1 MNDDQFAGVCIGD
14 PVRVALQQR
23 LTSLQV
29 EHRDLDTAIEQIQR
43 SPDADELAVRRMKRR
58 KLLLK
63 DQIARLVRELD
74 PDVPA

>member
-1 MNDDQFAGVCIGD
+1 MQHMDE
-14 PVRVALQQR
+14 ALRAHTESR
-23 LTSLQV
+23 LHELV
-29 EHRDLDTAIEQIQR
+29 LEHRDLDTAIEQIQH

>member
-1 MNDDQFAGVCIGD
+1 MNDDEFAGMSIGD
-14 PVRVALQQR
+14 PARVALQER
-23 LTSLQV
+23 LAVLQL
-29 EHRDLDTAIEQIQR
+29 EHRDLDSAIEQIQH
-43 SPDADELAVRRMKRR
+43 SPDSDELAVRRMKRR

>member
-1 MNDDQFAGVCIGD
+1 MNDDEFAGTSIGD
-14 PVRVALQQR
+14 PARVALQER
-23 LTSLQV
+23 LAVLQL
-29 EHRDLDTAIEQIQR
+29 EHRDLDSAIEQIQH
-43 SPDADELAVRRMKRR
+43 SPDSDELAVRRMKRR